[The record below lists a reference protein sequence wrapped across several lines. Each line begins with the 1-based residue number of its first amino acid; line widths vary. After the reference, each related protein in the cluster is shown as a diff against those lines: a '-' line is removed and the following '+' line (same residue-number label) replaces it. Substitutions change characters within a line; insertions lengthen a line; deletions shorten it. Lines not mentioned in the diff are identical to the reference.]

1 MDMLISL
8 IVVIIWQC
16 VHMSKHHVVCLEYVQ
31 FLFVSYI
38 HLKKAGKQC
47 WIKFKKEAVWTAPAQ
62 SGHQPHGADIRGWRR
77 GILTWLGLQ
86 TAPRKPEQERRQTA
100 AMIWAEKPRLWA
112 NVKCCLRT
120 KINARGYSQGAEGP
134 RIGGRSESQRDGYFI
149 SGCRGL
155 GKLESDLQKSLN
167 HKLFLGF
174 TLLLKTPVHFSSICQ
189 FKTLKL
195 SALLPQIPYK
205 LHSITFRL

>member
-134 RIGGRSESQRDGYFI
+134 RIGGRSESQTWWLFHLRLPWSGKTWVRPAKVSQSQTI
-149 SGCRGL
+149 SL
-155 GKLESDLQKSLN
+155 IHPSPQDASPFFFYL
-167 HKLFLGF
+167 
-174 TLLLKTPVHFSSICQ
+174 SI
-189 FKTLKL
+189 
-195 SALLPQIPYK
+195 
-205 LHSITFRL
+205 